1 MPVEMPTEMMINALD
16 KCCDG
21 YRRCVDCE
29 LKPKY
34 DKEVKEYTD
43 DYGCQFEFMDKQMIE
58 KIYNWYKELDLVACE
73 NAKAECCD
81 KEPDESKPHIEPKV
95 ARHYTI
101 CQKLNQVY
109 KAKNHD
115 YGDSFGDTYK
125 TLGIISAVTR
135 LSDKMNRLMSLAVS
149 HDAQVKDEKI
159 EDTLLDMANYAI
171 MTLIELG
178 YEPEN

>member
-1 MPVEMPTEMMINALD
+1 MTRKEKVDVLKRYCDNIDNCDNCKLMKKYDKTTIEWTAGYSCRFSHMSDDMLD
-16 KCCDG
+16 KCYDW
-21 YRRCVDCE
+21 
-29 LKPKY
+29 LKDINPA
-34 DKEVKEYTD
+34 
-43 DYGCQFEFMDKQMIE
+43 
-58 KIYNWYKELDLVACE
+58 ACE
-73 NAKAECCD
+73 NAEAKCCN
-81 KEPDESKPHIEPKV
+81 KESDDLKSHIEPKV
-95 ARHYTI
+95 AKHYAI

-125 TLGIISAVTR
+125 KLGIISAVTR

-178 YEPEN
+178 YEVDK

>member
-1 MPVEMPTEMMINALD
+1 MTTEMMIDALEEYCQECH
-16 KCCDG
+16 KCDT
-21 YRRCVDCE
+21 CE
-29 LKPKY
+29 LRKLY
-34 DKEVKEYTD
+34 DEQVDVFTD
-43 DYGCQFEFMDKQMIE
+43 SNGCVFDEMDEDMLNKC
-58 KIYNWYKELDLVACE
+58 YNWYKKLDPAACE
-73 NAKAECCD
+73 NIEAKCCN
-81 KEPDESKPHIEPKV
+81 KEPNDLKLHVEPKV
-95 ARHYTI
+95 ARHYAI

-109 KAKNHD
+109 KAKSHD

-125 TLGIISAVTR
+125 KLGIISAVTR

-178 YEPEN
+178 YEVNE

>member
-1 MPVEMPTEMMINALD
+1 MGRSEKEEILNRYCNSIDDCDNCELMKKYDRDTSEFTDQYACIFDEMSDDMLD
-16 KCCDG
+16 KC
-21 YRRCVDCE
+21 
-29 LKPKY
+29 Y
-34 DKEVKEYTD
+34 DWFRDIHPAT
-43 DYGCQFEFMDKQMIE
+43 
-58 KIYNWYKELDLVACE
+58 CE
-73 NAKAECCD
+73 NTEAECCS
-81 KEPDESKPHIEPKV
+81 KEPDDLKLHIDPKV
-95 ARHYTI
+95 ARHYAI

-125 TLGIISAVTR
+125 KLGIISAVTR

-149 HDAQVKDEKI
+149 HDTQVEDEKI

-178 YEPEN
+178 YKVNE

>member
-1 MPVEMPTEMMINALD
+1 MTREEKVRALELYCDMCGKCDNCELKNLYDEEVDVFTDNYGCTFDDMDDKMLD
-16 KCCDG
+16 KC
-21 YRRCVDCE
+21 
-29 LKPKY
+29 
-34 DKEVKEYTD
+34 
-43 DYGCQFEFMDKQMIE
+43 
-58 KIYNWYKELDLVACE
+58 YNWLKEINPAACE
-73 NAKAECCD
+73 NAEAKCCD
-81 KEPDESKPHIEPKV
+81 VEPDDLKLHIEPKV
-95 ARHYTI
+95 ERHYAI

-125 TLGIISAVTR
+125 KLGIISAVTR

-149 HDAQVKDEKI
+149 HEAQVKDEKI

-178 YEPEN
+178 YEVDE

>member
-1 MPVEMPTEMMINALD
+1 MTREEKVNALEWYCDHCGDTCD
-16 KCCDG
+16 K
-21 YRRCVDCE
+21 CE
-29 LKPKY
+29 LKNMY
-34 DKEVKEYTD
+34 DKKTD
-43 DYGCQFEFMDKQMIE
+43 EFTNNYSCAFDEMDDKMLD
-58 KIYNWYKELDLVACE
+58 KIYGWYKELDPEACK

-81 KEPDESKPHIEPKV
+81 AEPDDLKLHIEPKV
-95 ARHYTI
+95 TRHYAI

-125 TLGIISAVTR
+125 KLGIISAVTR

>member
-1 MPVEMPTEMMINALD
+1 MTRKEKIDELELYCNHCGDT
-16 KCCDG
+16 CDA
-21 YRRCVDCE
+21 CE
-29 LKPKY
+29 LKNVY
-34 DKEVKEYTD
+34 DKETAEFTD
-43 DYGCQFEFMDKQMIE
+43 NYSCVFNAMDNKMLD
-58 KIYNWYKELDLVACE
+58 KIYGWYKELDDLKQ
-73 NAKAECCD
+73 N
-81 KEPDESKPHIEPKV
+81 IEPKV
-95 ARHYTI
+95 ARHYAI
-101 CQKLNQVY
+101 CQKLNQIY

-125 TLGIISAVTR
+125 KLGIISAVTR

-149 HDAQVKDEKI
+149 HEAQVKDEKI

>member
-1 MPVEMPTEMMINALD
+1 MTREEKVRALELYCD
-16 KCCDG
+16 MCGKC
-21 YRRCVDCE
+21 YNCE
-29 LKPKY
+29 LKNLY
-34 DKEVKEYTD
+34 DEEVDVFTD
-43 DYGCQFEFMDKQMIE
+43 NHGCVFDEMDDKMLD
-58 KIYNWYKELDLVACE
+58 KIYNWYKELNPAACE
-73 NAKAECCD
+73 NTEGDCCD
-81 KEPDESKPHIEPKV
+81 IEPDDLKLHIDPKV
-95 ARHYTI
+95 ARHYAI

-125 TLGIISAVTR
+125 KLGIISAVTR
-135 LSDKMNRLMSLAVS
+135 LSDKMNRVISLAVS

>member
-1 MPVEMPTEMMINALD
+1 MTRKDKVNALEWY
-16 KCCDG
+16 CDHCG
-21 YRRCVDCE
+21 DTCDNCE
-29 LKPKY
+29 LKNMY
-34 DKEVKEYTD
+34 DEETNKFKERYYCAFDKMTD
-43 DYGCQFEFMDKQMIE
+43 KMLNKC
-58 KIYNWYKELDLVACE
+58 YNWYKELNPTVCE
-73 NAKAECCD
+73 NTETKCCD
-81 KEPDESKPHIEPKV
+81 KGSDDLKPHIEPKV
-95 ARHYTI
+95 TRHYAI

-125 TLGIISAVTR
+125 KLGIISAVTR
-135 LSDKMNRLMSLAVS
+135 LSDKMNRIISLAVS

>member
-1 MPVEMPTEMMINALD
+1 MTRKEKVNALEWY
-16 KCCDG
+16 CDHCG
-21 YRRCVDCE
+21 DTCDNCE
-29 LKPKY
+29 LKNMY
-34 DKEVKEYTD
+34 DKETD
-43 DYGCQFEFMDKQMIE
+43 KYACVFNDMDNEMLDKVYG
-58 KIYNWYKELDLVACE
+58 WYKELDSADCE
-73 NAKAECCD
+73 NVEGECCD
-81 KEPDESKPHIEPKV
+81 AEPDDLKLHIEPKV
-95 ARHYTI
+95 EQHYAI

-125 TLGIISAVTR
+125 KLGIISAVTR

-178 YEPEN
+178 YEVNE

>member
-1 MPVEMPTEMMINALD
+1 MTREEKINVLEWY
-16 KCCDG
+16 CDYCG
-21 YRRCVDCE
+21 DTCDTCE
-29 LKPKY
+29 LKNMY
-34 DKEVKEYTD
+34 DKETNKFKDRYYCAFDKMTD
-43 DYGCQFEFMDKQMIE
+43 KMLNKC
-58 KIYNWYKELDLVACE
+58 YNWYKELDQASCE
-73 NAKAECCD
+73 NAEAECCS
-81 KEPDESKPHIEPKV
+81 KEPDKPKLPIEPKV
-95 ARHYTI
+95 TRHYAI

-125 TLGIISAVTR
+125 KLGIISAVTR

>member
-1 MPVEMPTEMMINALD
+1 MTRKEKIDVLEWYCDHCGDTCDKCELKNMYDKETDEFTDNYSCAFDEMDDKMLD
-16 KCCDG
+16 KC
-21 YRRCVDCE
+21 
-29 LKPKY
+29 Y
-34 DKEVKEYTD
+34 DWLRD
-43 DYGCQFEFMDKQMIE
+43 IRPAD
-58 KIYNWYKELDLVACE
+58 CE
-73 NAKAECCD
+73 NAEAKYCD
-81 KEPDESKPHIEPKV
+81 VEPSALKLHIEPKV

-101 CQKLNQVY
+101 CQKLSQVY

-125 TLGIISAVTR
+125 KLGIISAVTR

-149 HDAQVKDEKI
+149 HDAKVKDEKI

-178 YEPEN
+178 YEVDK

>member
-1 MPVEMPTEMMINALD
+1 MTREEKAEVLD
-16 KCCDG
+16 ECCHFYSKCDN
-21 YRRCVDCE
+21 CE
-29 LKPKY
+29 LRKKY
-34 DKEVKEYTD
+34 DKETD
-43 DYGCQFEFMDKQMIE
+43 AFTDEVGCVFDEMSDDMLNKC
-58 KIYNWYKELDLVACE
+58 YNWYKELDPAACE
-73 NAKAECCD
+73 NAEAECCD
-81 KEPDESKPHIEPKV
+81 KEPDESKLHIEPKV
-95 ARHYTI
+95 ARHYAI

-125 TLGIISAVTR
+125 KLGIISAVTR

-171 MTLIELG
+171 MTLIEL
-178 YEPEN
+178 ENEVDK

>member
-1 MPVEMPTEMMINALD
+1 MNRSKKEEILNFYCNSVD
-16 KCCDG
+16 DCDNCG
-21 YRRCVDCE
+21 
-29 LKPKY
+29 LIKKY
-34 DKEVKEYTD
+34 DKDTIEFIDQYSCIFHKMSD
-43 DYGCQFEFMDKQMIE
+43 DMLNKC
-58 KIYNWYKELDLVACE
+58 YNWYKELDPASCE
-73 NAKAECCD
+73 NAETKCCD
-81 KEPDESKPHIEPKV
+81 KEPDALKPHIEPKV
-95 ARHYTI
+95 ARHCEI

-125 TLGIISAVTR
+125 KLGIISAVTR

-149 HDAQVKDEKI
+149 HNAQVKDERI

-178 YEPEN
+178 YEPKN

>member
-1 MPVEMPTEMMINALD
+1 MTREMMSDTLI
-16 KCCDG
+16 KYCDECG
-21 YRRCVDCE
+21 RCDACE
-29 LKPKY
+29 LKKLYDSDVDKY
-34 DKEVKEYTD
+34 TNA
-43 DYGCQFEFMDKQMIE
+43 YGCLFGAMDDKMLN
-58 KIYNWYKELDLVACE
+58 KVYNWYKELYLSACKNAEAKWCNKESDDLKS
-73 NAKAECCD
+73 N
-81 KEPDESKPHIEPKV
+81 IEPKV
-95 ARHYTI
+95 AKHYAI

-125 TLGIISAVTR
+125 KLGIISAVTR

-178 YEPEN
+178 YEVDK

>member
-1 MPVEMPTEMMINALD
+1 MTRKEKIDALELYCNHCGD
-16 KCCDG
+16 TCDT
-21 YRRCVDCE
+21 CE
-29 LKPKY
+29 LKNMY
-34 DKEVKEYTD
+34 DKETD
-43 DYGCQFEFMDKQMIE
+43 EFTGIYSCVFNAMDNKMLD
-58 KIYNWYKELDLVACE
+58 KIYGWYKELDQAACE
-73 NAKAECCD
+73 NAEDNCCN
-81 KEPDESKPHIEPKV
+81 KEPDAIKPHIEPKV
-95 ARHYTI
+95 TRHYAI

-125 TLGIISAVTR
+125 KLGIISAVTR
-135 LSDKMNRLMSLAVS
+135 LSDKMNRIISLAVS

>member
-1 MPVEMPTEMMINALD
+1 MTRKEKENILYDYCDDKTFNCTECLLS
-16 KCCDG
+16 K
-21 YRRCVDCE
+21 
-29 LKPKY
+29 KY
-34 DKEVKEYTD
+34 DKETDEYTD
-43 DYGCQFEFMDKQMIE
+43 TYACVFDEMSDDMLNKC
-58 KIYNWYKELDLVACE
+58 YNWYKELDPST
-73 NAKAECCD
+73 KDECCD
-81 KEPDESKPHIEPKV
+81 KETDDLKSHIEPKV
-95 ARHYTI
+95 EQHYVI

-125 TLGIISAVTR
+125 KLGIISAVTR

-149 HDAQVKDEKI
+149 HNAQVKDEKI

-178 YEPEN
+178 YEVDE

>member
-1 MPVEMPTEMMINALD
+1 MTREEKINVLEWY
-16 KCCDG
+16 CDYCG
-21 YRRCVDCE
+21 DTCDTCE
-29 LKPKY
+29 LKNMY
-34 DKEVKEYTD
+34 DKETNKFKDRYYCAFDKMTD
-43 DYGCQFEFMDKQMIE
+43 KMLNKC
-58 KIYNWYKELDLVACE
+58 YNWYKELDQASCE
-73 NAKAECCD
+73 NAEAECCS
-81 KEPDESKPHIEPKV
+81 KEPDKPKLPIEQKV
-95 ARHYTI
+95 TRHYAI

-125 TLGIISAVTR
+125 KLGIISAVTR
-135 LSDKMNRLMSLAVS
+135 LSDKMNRIISLAVS

>member
-1 MPVEMPTEMMINALD
+1 MTRKEKIGILQYYCDNENFD
-16 KCCDG
+16 CCI
-21 YRRCVDCE
+21 DCP
-29 LKPKY
+29 LSQKY
-34 DKEVKEYTD
+34 DKETDKYTD
-43 DYGCQFEFMDKQMIE
+43 DYGCVFEDMDDEMLD
-58 KIYNWYKELDLVACE
+58 KIYSWYKELDSAACE
-73 NAKAECCD
+73 NAEAECCN
-81 KEPDESKPHIEPKV
+81 KEPDDFKSNIEPKV
-95 ARHYTI
+95 AQHYAI

-125 TLGIISAVTR
+125 KLGIISAVTR

-149 HDAQVKDEKI
+149 HNAQVKDEKI

-178 YEPEN
+178 YEVDE

>member
-1 MPVEMPTEMMINALD
+1 MTRKEKENILYDYCDDKTFDCTECPLS
-16 KCCDG
+16 K
-21 YRRCVDCE
+21 
-29 LKPKY
+29 KY
-34 DKEVKEYTD
+34 DKETDEYTD
-43 DYGCQFEFMDKQMIE
+43 TYACVFDEMSDNMLNKC
-58 KIYNWYKELDLVACE
+58 YNWYKELDPYT
-73 NAKAECCD
+73 KAECCD
-81 KEPDESKPHIEPKV
+81 KETDDLKSHIEPKV
-95 ARHYTI
+95 ARHYAI

-125 TLGIISAVTR
+125 KLGIISAVTR

-149 HDAQVKDEKI
+149 HNAQVKDEKI
-159 EDTLLDMANYAI
+159 EDTLLDMANYAV

>member
-1 MPVEMPTEMMINALD
+1 MSVTRTEKVEMLQYY
-16 KCCDG
+16 CDNKNFT
-21 YRRCVDCE
+21 CIDCP
-29 LKPKY
+29 LSKKY
-34 DKEVKEYTD
+34 DKETDKYTD
-43 DYGCQFEFMDKQMIE
+43 DYGCVFEDMGNEMLNKC
-58 KIYNWYKELDLVACE
+58 YNWYKELDQAACE
-73 NAKAECCD
+73 NSEAECCD
-81 KEPDESKPHIEPKV
+81 AEPDDLKLHIEPKV
-95 ARHYTI
+95 ARHYAI
-101 CQKLNQVY
+101 CQKLNQIY

-125 TLGIISAVTR
+125 KLGIISAVTR
-135 LSDKMNRLMSLAVS
+135 LSDKMNRLVSLAVS